1 MSGVLEIH
9 TLGDLLRLMEV
20 NPDALVVTYFHKAE
34 TKYGYDDF
42 ETIAQQASSFRP
54 QQVIFT
60 RHNLDDSIDIQ
71 QYYHIGVIPS
81 VVMLRNADVVQR
93 LEDPSEKM
101 LWKYVRKH
109 TSE

>member
-1 MSGVLEIH
+1 MHHLYLDTDITITFTVL
-9 TLGDLLRLMEV
+9 TTTWR
-20 NPDALVVTYFHKAE
+20 
-34 TKYGYDDF
+34 
-42 ETIAQQASSFRP
+42 TIAQQASSFRP

-71 QYYHIGVIPS
+71 QNYHIGVIPT
-81 VVMLRNADVVQR
+81 VVMLRNAEVVQR

-109 TSE
+109 TE